1 MFPIILFAIKI
12 ATQSIK
18 GWLTT
23 SGCNVMPEWYAILIR
38 SSFVFFFIKG
48 PRKIHKDQR
57 PDQIRSFL
65 EIVVINL
72 SIITSLSLETIR

>member
-38 SSFVFFFIKG
+38 SSFVFVFIKG

-57 PDQIRSFL
+57 PDQFP
-65 EIVVINL
+65 
-72 SIITSLSLETIR
+72 